1 MKVDNIKAL
10 WQDNKTFRYV
20 VLGCVIAPIAWLAT
34 SFIAPKKTD
43 RLNSER
49 SKIEK
54 VWAPASASAE
64 LERRDIQQSH
74 AALAEIAQADKRSK
88 ADNNS
93 YQYDKILSQYDQL
106 VEKVNRQEQEL
117 NQWVSG
123 QKTLARTNY
132 DPNQVRTQRR
142 LVRDENGNEVMV
154 TQSDQTNGI
163 GNQSTAS
170 PDAAPRTIGI
180 RTVDASNDSILL
192 PSGELKTLVA
202 ANQIVDQSLLTA
214 EEKRQLL
221 AKKEKELDAAIAAL
235 DHKPTDSTYSITLP
249 STSLMTATL
258 LSGMQAPTSIG
269 SKREPLP
276 AAMRIK
282 MDVLL
287 PNGYRVDLRDCQG
300 LIAGVGSLS
309 DRRAYMR
316 LQTVVCIDEDGL
328 MAEGTAKG
336 FATGSDGQAGV
347 PGRLVARN
355 GEVLKGSMW
364 AGFFSGL
371 AQGIAPSRVVGIDV
385 NDDGSGFQTADLST
399 LGTSAGLNGASTALD
414 RISEYYVKMLEEIWP
429 TIDVPAMQE
438 VTFILQA
445 PLKLTFK
452 EM

>member
-1 MKVDNIKAL
+1 MKADDVKAL
-10 WQDNKTFRYV
+10 WQDNKTFRYIV
-20 VLGCVIAPIAWLAT
+20 MGCVIAPVAWLMT
-34 SFIAPKKTD
+34 SLIAPKKTD
-43 RLNSER
+43 RLDSER

-74 AALAEIAQADKRSK
+74 EALAEIAQADKRSK

-106 VEKVNRQEQEL
+106 VDKVNRQEQEL
-117 NQWVSG
+117 NMWVSG

-132 DPNQVRTQRR
+132 APNQVRTRQR
-142 LVRDENGNEVMV
+142 VVKDENGNDVLV
-154 TQSDQTNGI
+154 TQSDSLNGATNP
-163 GNQSTAS
+163 SKPS
-170 PDAAPRTIGI
+170 APPKTIGI

-192 PSGELKTLVA
+192 PSGEVKTLVA
-202 ANQIVDQSLLTA
+202 ANQIVDQTLLTA
-214 EEKRQLL
+214 EEKRMLL
-221 AKKEKELDAAIAAL
+221 AKKEKELDDAIAAL
-235 DHKPTDSTYSITLP
+235 DNKSTDSTYSITLP
-249 STSLMTATL
+249 TTSLMTATL

-328 MAEGTAKG
+328 LAEGAAKG
-336 FATGSDGQAGV
+336 FATGSDGQAGI

-385 NDDGSGFQTADLST
+385 NDDGSGFQTPDLGT

-438 VTFILQA
+438 VTFILQS

>member
-1 MKVDNIKAL
+1 MKVDDLKAL
-10 WQDNKTFRYV
+10 WQDNKTFRYI
-20 VLGCVIAPIAWLAT
+20 VLGCVITPIAWFGT
-34 SFIAPKKTD
+34 SFIAPKKID
-43 RLNSER
+43 RPNSEKT
-49 SKIEK
+49 KIEK

-74 AALAEIAQADKRSK
+74 EALAEIALADKRSK
-88 ADNNS
+88 ANNNS
-93 YQYDKILSQYDQL
+93 YEYDKMQSQYDSL
-106 VEKVNRQEQEL
+106 ANKVLQQEQEL
-117 NQWVSG
+117 NKWVTG

-132 DPNQVRTQRR
+132 DPNQVRPNRR
-142 LVRDENGNEVMV
+142 VVKDENGNPVVV
-154 TQSDQTNGI
+154 TQTNSQ
-163 GNQSTAS
+163 NPDTTPTSAPQS
-170 PDAAPRTIGI
+170 PPRMIGI
-180 RTVDASNDSILL
+180 RSMDSSNDNILL
-192 PSGELKTLVA
+192 PSGEVKTLVA
-202 ANQIVDQSLLTA
+202 ANQIVDQSVLTA
-214 EEKRQLL
+214 EEKRRLL

-235 DHKPTDSTYSITLP
+235 DTTSTDSSYSITLP
-249 STSLMTATL
+249 TTSLMTATL

-328 MAEGTAKG
+328 TAEGSAKG
-336 FATGSDGQAGV
+336 FATGNDGQAGI
-347 PGRLVARN
+347 PGTLVARN

-385 NDDGSGFQTADLST
+385 NDDGSGFQTPDMST
-399 LGTSAGLNGASTALD
+399 LGVSAGLNGASTALD